1 MSRRTSILVAAV
13 ALAIHFGL
21 AVDTARRI
29 SVTFDEYWHLPVGV
43 LNASQGRFD
52 FERHNPPLARMWCA
66 IPVLLAHTKTDFA
79 DQPLRMEQY
88 GHLFQEANP
97 ANWRVL
103 YFHGRLTQ
111 CLLSVLIG
119 VMLYAW
125 VLEMFGDGA
134 AALAALLWSFCPN
147 ILASA
152 SVVTTDLAACGGFVS
167 VLYATWRFAAHPS
180 FARGALVGF
189 ALGVALLGK
198 FTAIILVPLAPI
210 CWGLFRRDLAA
221 EGIIST
227 TATEVRVS
235 GQRLAAAWGIAFA
248 VGLLVFNAG
257 YLFRGTGTLLRDYSF
272 ESPTLRSIQSH
283 FGWLG
288 WLPLPVPRDGL
299 LGIDQQSLLMQSPHP
314 VFLDGAW
321 SDRGFPHYYLMALL
335 YKLPH
340 PLQGLLCLAALRWI
354 RPGTLP
360 RRTALLAGL
369 LIPAGLLILLASISR
384 MQLGVRYVL
393 PAIPLFIAVAAQAAR
408 WTTTER
414 KWTRLFVPGLAL
426 LATAS
431 LRHHPHHIAYFN
443 ELAGGPE
450 AGFVHLIDSN
460 IDWGQDLDRLKEY
473 VDANR
478 AGPIGLA
485 YFGSIRPGT
494 IGLRYRLPPSGHP
507 EPGTYAVSISLVMGR
522 PDALVDQDGH
532 VHTAG
537 LDEYGY
543 FRPFAPVARI
553 GYSIEVYRIG
563 PLDVMEWNAAHRR

>member
-1 MSRRTSILVAAV
+1 M
-13 ALAIHFGL
+13 
-21 AVDTARRI
+21 
-29 SVTFDEYWHLPVGV
+29 
-43 LNASQGRFD
+43 
-52 FERHNPPLARMWCA
+52 
-66 IPVLLAHTKTDFA
+66 
-79 DQPLRMEQY
+79 
-88 GHLFQEANP
+88 
-97 ANWRVL
+97 
-103 YFHGRLTQ
+103 
-111 CLLSVLIG
+111 
-119 VMLYAW
+119 
-125 VLEMFGDGA
+125 
-134 AALAALLWSFCPN
+134 
-147 ILASA
+147 
-152 SVVTTDLAACGGFVS
+152 
-167 VLYATWRFAAHPS
+167 
-180 FARGALVGF
+180 
-189 ALGVALLGK
+189 
-198 FTAIILVPLAPI
+198 
-210 CWGLFRRDLAA
+210 
-221 EGIIST
+221 
-227 TATEVRVS
+227 
-235 GQRLAAAWGIAFA
+235 AAAWGIAFA

-340 PLQGLLCLAALRWI
+340 SLQGLLCLAAFRWI

-360 RRTALLAGL
+360 RRTALLVGL
-369 LIPAGLLILLASISR
+369 LIPAGLLVLLASLSR

-443 ELAGGPE
+443 QLAGGPE

-543 FRPFAPVARI
+543 FRAFAPVARI